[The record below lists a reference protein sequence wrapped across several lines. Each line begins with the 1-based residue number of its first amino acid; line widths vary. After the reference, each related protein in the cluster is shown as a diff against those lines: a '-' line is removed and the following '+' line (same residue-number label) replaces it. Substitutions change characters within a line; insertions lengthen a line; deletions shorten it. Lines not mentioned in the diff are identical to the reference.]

1 MNGTFGKNLIAIFLI
16 ILMMGALVIFQL
28 SAMTADSARLTE
40 VRTTVMGT
48 YTGERSGTNTSG
60 IEISSIPKIATGDF
74 VIRLKVNRSGTPS
87 SSYVIFSSVD
97 GGEWNVLPVDDYLIL
112 NLTSILIHGS
122 RLEKGAT
129 DFGIS
134 LNNTTVPE
142 SVSPGSVE
150 VSAPANV
157 AGSGGTDNFDPGYLG
172 YILIIAGIIVIGGI
186 SLSYKAGTDQI
197 KSIIDQLPP
206 VSEKKDEEEAA
217 RRRPEFSY
225 EAKRSDKEIGWD
237 GEEPVGWDEE
247 NDVPKAKRDREGS
260 VGWDEENDI
269 PKVKRDRG
277 RRTEMR
283 ERHGRRSD
291 RADPRMGRTDRR
303 MGRTDRRTERAPP
316 RGRRSGNREDQVER
330 SERATRRQRKDEVP
344 SSERRRPS
352 RTRTGGRYGEG
363 RPGHG
368 EDRRRERKYVGKSDR
383 RGARSVDRDGAR
395 KGRDRKRRYEE
406 AGSGER
412 DRRRKPESRY
422 DRGSDDWDVEYEDT
436 GSRYSEDETSWL
448 N

>member
-1 MNGTFGKNLIAIFLI
+1 MSGMNGTFGKNLIAIFLI

-157 AGSGGTDNFDPGYLG
+157 AGSGGTDSFDPGYLG

-225 EAKRSDKEIGWD
+225 EAKRSDEEIGWD
-237 GEEPVGWDEE
+237 REEPVGWDEE
-247 NDVPKAKRDREGS
+247 NDV
-260 VGWDEENDI
+260 

-283 ERHGRRSD
+283 ERQGRRAE
-291 RADPRMGRTDRR
+291 RADHRTGHAERRTD
-303 MGRTDRRTERAPP
+303 RAPP
-316 RGRRSGNREDQVER
+316 RGRRSGNREEEVER
-330 SERATRRQRKDEVP
+330 SERAQRRHRKDEVP

-352 RTRTGGRYGEG
+352 RIRTAGRYGEG
-363 RPGHG
+363 RPSHG
-368 EDRRRERKYVGKSDR
+368 EDRRRERKYAGKSDR
-383 RGARSVDRDGAR
+383 RGARSADRDGAK
-395 KGRDRKRRYEE
+395 KGRDRKRRHEE
-406 AGSGER
+406 TGSEER
-412 DRRRKPESRY
+412 ERRRKPESRY
-422 DRGSDDWDVEYEDT
+422 DRGSDDWGVEYEDP
-436 GSRYSEDETSWL
+436 GSRYSKDETSWL

>member
-1 MNGTFGKNLIAIFLI
+1 MNETFGKNLIAIFMI
-16 ILMMGALVIFQL
+16 ILMVGALVIFQL
-28 SAMTADSARLTE
+28 SAMTADSARFTE

-74 VIRLKVNRSGTPS
+74 VIRLKVNQSGTPS
-87 SSYVIFSSVD
+87 SSYVVFSSVD
-97 GGEWNVLPVDDYLIL
+97 GGEWNVLTVDDYLIL

-122 RLEKGAT
+122 RLEKGDT

-134 LNNTTVPE
+134 RTNTTVPE

-157 AGSGGTDNFDPGYLG
+157 AGSGGTDSFDPGYLG

-206 VSEKKDEEEAA
+206 VSEKKYEEEAA
-217 RRRPEFSY
+217 RRPPEFSY
-225 EAKRSDKEIGWD
+225 EAKRSDEEIGWD
-237 GEEPVGWDEE
+237 REETVGWNEE
-247 NDVPKAKRDREGS
+247 TDVPKA
-260 VGWDEENDI
+260 
-269 PKVKRDRG
+269 KRDRG

-283 ERHGRRSD
+283 EQGRRGD
-291 RADPRMGRTDRR
+291 RA
-303 MGRTDRRTERAPP
+303 
-316 RGRRSGNREDQVER
+316 ER

-352 RTRTGGRYGEG
+352 RTRPGGRYGEG

-368 EDRRRERKYVGKSDR
+368 EDRRKEGKYGMKFDR
-383 RGARSVDRDGAR
+383 RDAGRADRDGTR
-395 KGRDRKRRYEE
+395 RGRDRKRRHEE
-406 AGSGER
+406 TGSGER
-412 DRRRKPESRY
+412 ERRRKTESRY
-422 DRGSDDWDVEYEDT
+422 DRGKDDGDVEYEDQ